1 MIFQYFYS
9 GFTVKKKEKT
19 VFLQGFYMTD
29 LAVFYELKKSVLERY
44 KTRYSYF
51 EESWKKFS
59 SQDILNLID
68 DIQENTKNSVSE
80 KWVYTH
86 LKPENNEKL
95 PRKDMLDILSV
106 YVGKKSWND
115 FKLVFINE
123 HKSKP
128 QKNNA
133 TTKINTRILIV
144 SLFFLLLFLLWKFVF
159 PLYQSRTI
167 ELNEKYSNDS
177 ISSKKVKAFTIQD
190 SVLTEIEIK
199 NSRIAIQK
207 DEKIVVKSPFYKE
220 KTIDL
225 QKTPNIEKVV
235 LEPDDYV
242 NILQGFIKS
251 DIKDW
256 KKRKEQ
262 LDRILDDNLEVIVML
277 QNNLGA
283 EYFNK
288 EEFSQKVIIPTP
300 SLKKMNIVAVE
311 KNKENKIIF
320 IRLIKK

>member
-1 MIFQYFYS
+1 
-9 GFTVKKKEKT
+9 
-19 VFLQGFYMTD
+19 MTD

-68 DIQENTKNSVSE
+68 DIQETTKNSVSE
-80 KWVYTH
+80 KWIYTH
-86 LKPENNEKL
+86 LKSENNEKL

-106 YVGKKSWND
+106 YVGKTNWND
-115 FKLVFINE
+115 FKNTFVVVQGIEHKKEKAFLQTNIKILVF
-123 HKSKP
+123 
-128 QKNNA
+128 A
-133 TTKINTRILIV
+133 
-144 SLFFLLLFLLWKFVF
+144 FFLILLFVFWKFVF
-159 PLYQSRTI
+159 LRNESRSI
-167 ELNEKYSNDS
+167 ELHEKYSNDS
-177 ISSKKVKAFTIQD
+177 ISSKKVKAFTVQD

-225 QKTPNIEKVV
+225 QKTPNVEKVA

-256 KKRKEQ
+256 KTRKEQ
-262 LDRILDDNLEVIVML
+262 LNRILGENLEVIVML

-300 SLKKMNIVAVE
+300 SLKRLQIVAVE

>member
-1 MIFQYFYS
+1 
-9 GFTVKKKEKT
+9 
-19 VFLQGFYMTD
+19 MTD

-51 EESWKKFS
+51 EEDWKKFS

-68 DIQENTKNSVSE
+68 DIQETTKNSVSE
-80 KWVYTH
+80 KWIYTH
-86 LKPENNEKL
+86 LKPESNEKL
-95 PRKDMLDILSV
+95 PRKDMLDIFSV
-106 YVGKKSWND
+106 YVGKKNWND
-115 FKLVFINE
+115 FKHTFVTE
-123 HKSKP
+123 HKRISK
-128 QKNNA
+128 KENV
-133 TTKINTRILIV
+133 TSKINAKILIV
-144 SLFFLLLFLLWKFVF
+144 PFLFLLLFLLWKFVF
-159 PLYQSRTI
+159 PIKERRTI

-177 ISSKKVKAFTIQD
+177 ISSRKVKAFTID
-190 SVLTEIEIK
+190 DTVVTEIEIK
-199 NSRIAIQK
+199 NSKIEVEK
-207 DEKIVVKSPFYKE
+207 DEKVVVKSPFYKE

-225 QKTPNIEKVV
+225 QKTPNIKKIE

-256 KKRKEQ
+256 KTRKEQ
-262 LDRILDDNLEVIVML
+262 LDRILDDNLEVIVMF

-300 SLKKMNIVAVE
+300 SLKSLHIVAVE